1 MIIGILAI
9 IFVIATIICWC
20 IFKIR
25 YSFDTYEEFYLYTIL
40 LTIFTVFFSA
50 FVGADIL
57 HVKINEDI
65 DYQSALYEKEVIEYR
80 IDNMSDNIV
89 GNEML
94 YNDVVEFNNEL
105 RRIKKWANNPWV
117 SWFYNQKIASI
128 DYIEIGE

>member
-1 MIIGILAI
+1 MIIGIFAI
-9 IFVIATIICWC
+9 IFVVATIVCWR

-25 YSFDTYEEFYLYTIL
+25 YSFDTYEDFYIYTVL

-50 FVGADIL
+50 FVSANIL

-80 IDNMSDNIV
+80 IDNMSDNVV

-105 RRIKKWANNPWV
+105 RRTKKWANNPWV
-117 SWFYNQKIASI
+117 NWFYNQKIAFI

>member
-9 IFVIATIICWC
+9 ISVIFTIVCWY
-20 IFKIR
+20 ILKTR
-25 YSFDTYEEFYLYTIL
+25 YSFNVYEECYIYTVF
-40 LTIFTVFFSA
+40 LTIFTVFFSV
-50 FVGADIL
+50 FVGANIL
-57 HVKINEDI
+57 HVKINEDR

-80 IDNMSDNIV
+80 IDNMSDNII

-105 RRIKKWANNPWV
+105 RRIKKWANNPWAN
-117 SWFYNQKIASI
+117 WFYNQKIASI

>member
-9 IFVIATIICWC
+9 IFVIVTIVCWC

-25 YSFDTYEEFYLYTIL
+25 YSFDTYEDFYIHTVF

-50 FVGADIL
+50 FVGANIL
-57 HVKINEDI
+57 PVKINEDI

-80 IDNMSDNIV
+80 IDNMSDNVV

-105 RRIKKWANNPWV
+105 RRTKKLANNPWV
-117 SWFYNQKIASI
+117 SWFYNQKIALI
-128 DYIEIGE
+128 DYIKIGE

>member
-9 IFVIATIICWC
+9 TFVIFTIVCWH
-20 IFKIR
+20 IFKTL
-25 YSFDTYEEFYLYTIL
+25 YSFNVYEGVYIYIVI
-40 LTIFTVFFSA
+40 LTIFTIFFST
-50 FVGADIL
+50 FVGAGIF

-117 SWFYNQKIASI
+117 NLLYNQKIASI
-128 DYIEIGE
+128 DYIEIGG

>member
-1 MIIGILAI
+1 MIIGILTI

-20 IFKIR
+20 VFKIR
-25 YSFDTYEEFYLYTIL
+25 YSFDTYEEFYIYTIL
-40 LTIFTVFFSA
+40 LTIFTVFF
-50 FVGADIL
+50 FTLVGGSIL
-57 HVKINEDI
+57 RVKINEDI
-65 DYQSALYEKEVIEYR
+65 DYQSALYEKKVIEYR
-80 IDNMSDNIV
+80 IDHMLDNIV

>member
-9 IFVIATIICWC
+9 IFGIVTIVCWHIVI
-20 IFKIR
+20 K
-25 YSFDTYEEFYLYTIL
+25 YYPSENFYVTTAF
-40 LTIFTVFFSA
+40 LTIFTILFSV
-50 FVGADIL
+50 FVGSCIAET
-57 HVKINEDI
+57 KINEDI

-117 SWFYNQKIASI
+117 NLLYNQKIASI
-128 DYIEIGE
+128 DYIEIGR

>member
-9 IFVIATIICWC
+9 IFFIVTIVCWC
-20 IFKIR
+20 IVNK
-25 YSFDTYEEFYLYTIL
+25 YYPSENFYITTVF
-40 LTIFTVFFSA
+40 LTIFTILFLVL
-50 FVGADIL
+50 VGSCIAET
-57 HVKINEDI
+57 KINEDI
-65 DYQSALYEKEVIEYR
+65 NYQSTLYEKEVIEYR

-117 SWFYNQKIASI
+117 NLFYNQKIASI
-128 DYIEIGE
+128 DYIEIGSFKR

>member
-9 IFVIATIICWC
+9 IFVIVTIVCWC

-25 YSFDTYEEFYLYTIL
+25 YSFDTYEDFYIHTVF

-50 FVGADIL
+50 FVGANIL

-80 IDNMSDNIV
+80 IDNMSDNVV

-105 RRIKKWANNPWV
+105 RRTKKLANNPLV

-128 DYIEIGE
+128 DYIKIGE

>member
-9 IFVIATIICWC
+9 ISVIFTIVCWY
-20 IFKIR
+20 IFKTR
-25 YSFDTYEEFYLYTIL
+25 YSSNACEDFYIYTVI
-40 LTIFTVFFSA
+40 LTIFTTFFFM

-57 HVKINEDI
+57 RVKINEDI

-80 IDNMSDNIV
+80 IDNMSDNVV

-117 SWFYNQKIASI
+117 NLFYNQKIASI

>member
-9 IFVIATIICWC
+9 IFGIATIVCWY
-20 IFKIR
+20 IVNKYYPSENFHV
-25 YSFDTYEEFYLYTIL
+25 TTVL
-40 LTIFTVFFSA
+40 LTIFTIFFLV
-50 FVGADIL
+50 FVGSCIAET
-57 HVKINEDI
+57 KINEDI
-65 DYQSALYEKEVIEYR
+65 DYQSTLYEKEVIEYR

-117 SWFYNQKIASI
+117 NLFYNQKIASI
-128 DYIEIGE
+128 DYIEIRR